1 VSIAAYILLATVIA
15 LLWLAVGYHEWRPP
29 ASLEK
34 KIKDF
39 CQIQVRDSYQRQ
51 EAVQLV
57 LNIACWERLL
67 PDLEK
72 LIYLWQKKHKK
83 GMENYVIRLYIRSAG
98 GVDQKELRK
107 AKLRL
112 EHRFRGLTVYYCKTG
127 EEHVVYGFN
136 ASAFSSPVEL
146 IPNLFITAPFS
157 SK

>member
-1 VSIAAYILLATVIA
+1 MSIAATYYWQQLLFYSGW
-15 LLWLAVGYHEWRPP
+15 LLVMNGGP
-29 ASLEK
+29 SFLE

-39 CQIQVRDSYQRQ
+39 CQIQVRESYQRQ

-127 EEHVVYGFN
+127 EEHVVLYPEG
-136 ASAFSSPVEL
+136 
-146 IPNLFITAPFS
+146 
-157 SK
+157 